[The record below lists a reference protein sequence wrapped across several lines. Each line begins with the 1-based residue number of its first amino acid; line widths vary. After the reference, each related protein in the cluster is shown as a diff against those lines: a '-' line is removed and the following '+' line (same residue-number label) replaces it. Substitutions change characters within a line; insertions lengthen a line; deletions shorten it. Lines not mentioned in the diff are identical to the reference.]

1 MISIALRLLGIGKWL
16 REAAGSVFSAAI
28 RYPWQAAL
36 MVALCLSGWLW
47 HGKGKALAQRD
58 AARAEVSAMIEASKQ
73 ATALA
78 LKERAANQAAFA
90 KLKKEADNGHST
102 ALADADRR
110 TADFIRLRRQSGS
123 CAAKANPASEGASAG
138 VPESAPAETV
148 LVEASDVRACSA
160 ASVYADEAHKWA
172 RGLIEAGVGE

>member
-1 MISIALRLLGIGKWL
+1 MMLWLLDTLGWLKKAAYAALCAFK
-16 REAAGSVFSAAI
+16 
-28 RYPWQAAL
+28 RYPMQSAL
-36 MVALCLSGWLW
+36 IASLCLSGWLW
-47 HGKGKALAQRD
+47 HGKGKALAERD

-123 CAAKANPASEGASAG
+123 CAAKADPASEGASAG

-148 LVEASDVRACSA
+148 LVEASDVRACST
-160 ASVYADEAHKWA
+160 ASIYADEAHKWA

>member
-1 MISIALRLLGIGKWL
+1 MTLWLLGALGWL
-16 REAAGSVFSAAI
+16 RKAATALFDLAR
-28 RYPWQAAL
+28 RYPLAAAL
-36 MVALCLSGWLW
+36 IVALAACGWLW
-47 HGKGKALAQRD
+47 HSKGKALAERD
-58 AARAEVSAMIEASKQ
+58 AARAEVSAMIEAGKQ

-110 TADFIRLRRQSGS
+110 TADFIRLRANRGS
-123 CAAKANPASEGASAG
+123 CAAKADPASEGPSAG

-148 LVEASDVRACSA
+148 LVEASDVMACSA
-160 ASVYADEAHKWA
+160 ASIYADEAHKWA
-172 RGLIEAGVGE
+172 RGLIEAGVGG

>member
-1 MISIALRLLGIGKWL
+1 MTLWLLSALGWL
-16 REAAGSVFSAAI
+16 RKAATALFDLAR
-28 RYPWQAAL
+28 RYPLATGLILALAA
-36 MVALCLSGWLW
+36 CGWLW
-47 HGKGKALAQRD
+47 HGKGKALAERD
-58 AARAEVSAMIEASKQ
+58 AARAQISAMIEASKQ

-123 CAAKANPASEGASAG
+123 CAAKADPASEGPSAG

-148 LVEASDVRACSA
+148 LVDASDVRACSA

-172 RGLIEAGVGE
+172 ASLIAAGMAQ

>member
-1 MISIALRLLGIGKWL
+1 MIWLLSTLGWL
-16 REAAGSVFSAAI
+16 RKAATALFDLAR
-28 RYPWQAAL
+28 RYPLAAAL
-36 MVALCLSGWLW
+36 IASLCLSGWLW
-47 HGKGKALAQRD
+47 HGKGKALAERD
-58 AARAEVSAMIEASKQ
+58 AARAQISAMIEASKQ
-73 ATALA
+73 ATELA

-123 CAAKANPASEGASAG
+123 CAAKADPASEGASAG
-138 VPESAPAETV
+138 VPEIASAETV
-148 LVEASDVRACSA
+148 LVDASDVRACSA

>member
-1 MISIALRLLGIGKWL
+1 MIWWLSTLGWL
-16 REAAGSVFSAAI
+16 RKAATALFDLAR
-28 RYPWQAAL
+28 RYPLQAAL
-36 MVALCLSGWLW
+36 ILAVAACGWLW
-47 HGKGKALAQRD
+47 HGKGKALAERD
-58 AARAEVSAMIEASKQ
+58 AARAEVSAMIEAGKQ

-78 LKERAANQAAFA
+78 LKERAAMQAAFA

-110 TADFIRLRRQSGS
+110 TADFIRLRRQNGS
-123 CAAKANPASEGASAG
+123 FAAKADPASEGASAG
-138 VPESAPAETV
+138 LPESAPTETV

>member
-1 MISIALRLLGIGKWL
+1 MVLQILSALGWLRKAARATLDLARRYPLAAGLVIAL
-16 REAAGSVFSAAI
+16 AA
-28 RYPWQAAL
+28 
-36 MVALCLSGWLW
+36 CGWLW
-47 HGKGKALAQRD
+47 HGKGKALAERD
-58 AARAEVSAMIEASKQ
+58 AALAEVATMIEASKQ

-110 TADFIRLRRQSGS
+110 TADFIRLRANRGS
-123 CAAKANPASEGASAG
+123 CTAKADPASEGPSAG

-148 LVEASDVRACSA
+148 LVDASDVRACSA
-160 ASVYADEAHKWA
+160 ASIYADEAHKWA